1 MKTVE
6 TVILG
11 AGLSGLSAAYHL
23 SGKNFVVIEK
33 RGHPGG
39 LCTTEKREG
48 FLFDQ
53 TGHWLHLSDE
63 RTKELFKLLFGD
75 EFVEIIRKTHV
86 FSHDTFTQYPF
97 QSNTFGL
104 PPDVI
109 KECVLGFIKAHYEKD
124 KSKASENFYEWCM
137 AYLGEGIS
145 KHFMIPYNSKIYTV
159 HPKEYASHWCDK
171 YVPVPTLEQVIEGA
185 VTAPEQ
191 KNIGYNATFKYPVE
205 NGIGELPKRLF
216 DRCEKEKFIFSSY
229 PVEID
234 TANKIITLN
243 DGETIRYSYLVNTI
257 PLKDFLLLVKG
268 ESELHELSD
277 RLKIASVSYFNT
289 AIKKK
294 PGHPGHWFYI
304 PEEKFMPYRIGS
316 FSNIYSKMAP
326 EGKGSF
332 YIEYTH
338 QGPIESEKMFRSESI
353 KMMKEMKLIDD
364 ADDIIFMDY
373 RIIENGYVIY
383 HKEYFED
390 MDRVLLWSQ
399 DNDIFLAGRYGKWV
413 YAAMEDAIIDGMN
426 SALKITEAAN
436 E

>member
-1 MKTVE
+1 MREIK

-11 AGLSGLSAAYHL
+11 AGLAGLSAAYHL
-23 SGKNFVVIEK
+23 KGEDYAVIEK
-33 RGHPGG
+33 REVPGG
-39 LCTTEKREG
+39 LCTTEKRDG

-53 TGHWLHLSDE
+53 TGHWLHMCDE
-63 RTKELFKLLFGD
+63 RTKSLFALLFGN
-75 EFVEIIRKTHV
+75 EYVEIVRKTHV
-86 FSHDTFTQYPF
+86 FSHGVYTLYPF
-97 QSNTFGL
+97 QSNTYGL
-104 PPDVI
+104 PSDVI
-109 KECVLGFIKAHYEKD
+109 KECVLGFIKAHCEKD

-191 KNIGYNATFKYPVE
+191 KNIGYNATFKYPLE

-216 DRCEKEKFIFSSY
+216 GKCEKEKFLFESY

-234 TANKIITLN
+234 TPNKIITLN
-243 DGETIRYSYLVNTI
+243 NGESIKYSYLVNTI
-257 PLKDFLLLVKG
+257 PLKDFLLLQKG
-268 ESELHELSD
+268 DELRELAH

-316 FSNIYSKMAP
+316 FSNIYSKLAP
-326 EGKGSF
+326 DGTGSF
-332 YIEYTH
+332 YIEFTH
-338 QGPIESEKMFRSESI
+338 QGHLESEAVFRARSI
-353 KMMKEMKLIDD
+353 EMMKEMKLIENEN
-364 ADDIIFMDY
+364 DIQFMDY

-390 MDRVLLWSQ
+390 MEAVSKWSK
-399 DNDIFLAGRYGKWV
+399 DNSIFLAGRYGKWV
-413 YAAMEDAIIDGMN
+413 YAAMEDAIIDGIET
-426 SALKITEAAN
+426 ATEIKG

>member
-1 MKTVE
+1 MRKIE

-11 AGLSGLSAAYHL
+11 SGLAGLSAAYHL
-23 SGKNFVVIEK
+23 RGKEYVVIEK
-33 RGHPGG
+33 RKHPGG
-39 LCTTEKREG
+39 LCTTEKKDG

-53 TGHWLHLSDE
+53 TGHWLHLSDK
-63 RTKELFKLLFGD
+63 RTKELFELLFGN
-75 EFVEIIRKTHV
+75 EFVEIIRKTYV
-86 FSHDTFTQYPF
+86 FSHDTYTQYPF
-97 QSNTFGL
+97 QSNTYGL

-109 KECVLGFIKAHYEKD
+109 KECVLGFIKAYYEKD

-185 VTAPEQ
+185 VTSPQQ

-216 DRCEKEKFIFSSY
+216 DRCEKDKFMFGKY

-234 TANKIITLN
+234 TVNKIILLN
-243 DGETIRYSYLVNTI
+243 DGETIKYSYLVSTI
-257 PLKDFLLLVKG
+257 PLKDFLMLQKG
-268 ESELHELSD
+268 GELKELAK

-294 PGHPGHWFYI
+294 PGHTGHWFYI

-316 FSNIYSKMAP
+316 FSNIYSNMAP
-326 EGKGSF
+326 EGMGSF
-332 YIEYTH
+332 YIEFTH
-338 QGPIESEKMFRSESI
+338 QGEFESENIFRAESI
-353 KMMKEMKLIDD
+353 KMMKDMKLIENE
-364 ADDIIFMDY
+364 DDILFMYY

-390 MDRVLLWSQ
+390 MDEVSKWSVK
-399 DNDIFLAGRYGKWV
+399 NEILLAGRYGKWV

-426 SALKITEAAN
+426 AASRIL
-436 E
+436 EVTK